1 MSCTDKPLLHAA
13 GRSFV
18 PTRYRCAAGS
28 GLALLLVLAGCSN
41 SPTSSPT
48 QGSSPTTSATSA
60 SAPPASGQGAG
71 TTAPTA
77 ADKGSGS
84 AAASLGPP
92 KTPRSHAE
100 LRRQAAQR
108 LVAANPD
115 RIYMG
120 TVPDVLL
127 AIPVLEVELMV
138 DGRIRHIKVLRKPGQ
153 ALDTVQLAMDAVHR
167 AAPFGNVSG
176 LPKPWVFSETFLFND
191 QRKFKPRTL
200 DE

>member
-1 MSCTDKPLLHAA
+1 MSCIDKSWACIAEAQPSLSRH
-13 GRSFV
+13 
-18 PTRYRCAAGS
+18 RCMAGS
-28 GLALLLVLAGCSN
+28 GVALLLALAGCSN
-41 SPTSSPT
+41 PPSSTPAPGSAPAASTAPSSGKAAGASPS
-48 QGSSPTTSATSA
+48 SA
-60 SAPPASGQGAG
+60 SGKGAG
-71 TTAPTA
+71 AVQ
-77 ADKGSGS
+77 
-84 AAASLGPP
+84 ASLGPP

-115 RIYMG
+115 RSYMG

-127 AIPVLEVELMV
+127 AIPVLEVELTGEGQV
-138 DGRIRHIKVLRKPGQ
+138 RHIKVLRKPGQ

-167 AAPFGNVSG
+167 AAPFGNVSA

>member
-1 MSCTDKPLLHAA
+1 MSCIDKSWACIAEAQPFPSRH
-13 GRSFV
+13 
-18 PTRYRCAAGS
+18 RCMAGS
-28 GLALLLVLAGCSN
+28 GVALLLALAGCSN
-41 SPTSSPT
+41 PPPSTPAPGTAPAASTTPSSGKAAGASPSSAY
-48 QGSSPTTSATSA
+48 GK
-60 SAPPASGQGAG
+60 GAG
-71 TTAPTA
+71 
-77 ADKGSGS
+77 GVQ
-84 AAASLGPP
+84 ASLGPP
-92 KTPRSHAE
+92 RTPRSHAE

-115 RIYMG
+115 RSYMG

-127 AIPVLEVELMV
+127 AIPVLEVELTGEGQV
-138 DGRIRHIKVLRKPGQ
+138 RHIKVLRKPGQ

-167 AAPFGNVSG
+167 AAPFGNVSA